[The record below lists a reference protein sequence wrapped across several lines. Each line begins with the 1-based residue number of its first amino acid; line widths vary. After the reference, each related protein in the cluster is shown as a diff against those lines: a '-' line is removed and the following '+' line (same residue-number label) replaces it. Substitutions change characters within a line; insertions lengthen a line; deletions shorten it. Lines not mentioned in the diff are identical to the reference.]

1 MNPLHELLGHGQSY
15 WLDNLTRGMIRS
27 GELEQR
33 VRDDGLRGVTSNPAI
48 FNKAISKG
56 HDYDDQI
63 SELVAEGRSVR
74 NIYEELVVRDI
85 QNACDVL
92 RPVWDGSEGVDGY
105 VSLEVSP
112 YLAHDTDATIEEA
125 CRLYA
130 WVDRP
135 NVLIKIPGTAAG
147 VPAIEECIFRGV
159 SVNVTLLFSI
169 RSYEAIALAYVQ
181 GLERRLQEGL
191 PVDDV
196 ASVASFFLSRIDSL
210 TDLLLGGRISPGTDQ
225 EPRPERL
232 LGKAAV
238 ANAKLAY
245 QRFLEIVAS
254 DRWQALA
261 GAGARVQRMLW
272 ASTSTKNPLYDD
284 VRYVEPL
291 IGPDTVNTLPDSTIE
306 AFADHGRVEDTV
318 ALDLDEAERG
328 TRGVADGRSGRP
340 RGRRERGRDYPG
352 RAAGRSVR
360 KEGLRS
366 GCVRLG
372 RLGAGGREGDQRTA
386 RLARR
391 GRPLLRTGPGSR
403 RLRPP
408 GAG

>member
-27 GELEQR
+27 GELERR
-33 VRDDGLRGVTSNPAI
+33 VREDGLRGVTSNPAI

-56 HDYDDQI
+56 RDYDDQI

-74 NIYEELVVRDI
+74 DIYEELVVRDI
-85 QNACDVL
+85 QNACDAL

-147 VPAIEECIFRGV
+147 VPAIEECIYRGV

-169 RSYEAIALAYVQ
+169 DSYEAIALAYVQ
-181 GLERRLQEGL
+181 GLERRLREGR

-225 EPRPERL
+225 EPRPERERCGEHARRAAGSHRAVGRADRSVAASC
-232 LGKAAV
+232 LGERT
-238 ANAKLAY
+238 
-245 QRFLEIVAS
+245 QRDSQPARLQSEP
-254 DRWQALA
+254 RTALVSE
-261 GAGARVQRMLW
+261 RR
-272 ASTSTKNPLYDD
+272 
-284 VRYVEPL
+284 
-291 IGPDTVNTLPDSTIE
+291 IDTL
-306 AFADHGRVEDTV
+306 RQ
-318 ALDLDEAERG
+318 
-328 TRGVADGRSGRP
+328 
-340 RGRRERGRDYPG
+340 RGRR
-352 RAAGRSVR
+352 S
-360 KEGLRS
+360 
-366 GCVRLG
+366 
-372 RLGAGGREGDQRTA
+372 
-386 RLARR
+386 
-391 GRPLLRTGPGSR
+391 
-403 RLRPP
+403 
-408 GAG
+408 